1 MIIQKIF
8 NFNLEQICNSG
19 QCFRM
24 AKRSDI
30 KDTFFV
36 IAGDHYLELSQEG
49 EKIYFSCS
57 PDEFPFW
64 EQYFDLNT
72 DYQTYLDQI
81 DPADTY
87 LVQASK
93 LASGMHI
100 LNQDL
105 WEIIISFLISQQNN
119 IARIRRCIQN
129 ICQEYG
135 EKLVSE
141 NGIIYYSFPT
151 ASALSQATEEEL
163 KACNLGYRAK
173 YVLKTAKDIA
183 SGDFSLEK
191 LRNMNYEDAKK
202 ELLKLYGV
210 GVKVAD
216 CICLYALHHLEAFP
230 IDTHIKQALN
240 AYYADGFPMERYH
253 GIQGVMQQYIFYWE
267 LHSI

>member
-1 MIIQKIF
+1 MITHEIS
-8 NFNLEQICNSG
+8 NFNLKQICNSG

-24 AKRSDI
+24 TEIEDRKN
-30 KDTFFV
+30 TFSV
-36 IAGDHYLELSQEG
+36 IAGNRYLELSQEG
-49 EKIYFSCS
+49 EKISFSCS
-57 PDEFPFW
+57 TDKFPFW

-87 LVQASK
+87 LAQAAK

-100 LNQDL
+100 LKQDL

-119 IARIRRCIQN
+119 IARIRRCIKN
-129 ICQEYG
+129 ICEKYG
-135 EKLVSE
+135 EKLIAE
-141 NGIIYYSFPT
+141 NGTIYYSFPT
-151 ASALSQATEEEL
+151 TVALSQATEEEL

-183 SGDFSLEK
+183 SGDFSLEELK
-191 LRNMNYEDAKK
+191 KMNYEDAKK

-230 IDTHIKQALN
+230 VDTHIKQALN
-240 AYYADGFPMERYH
+240 AYYKDGFPMERYS

-267 LHSI
+267 LLH

>member
-1 MIIQKIF
+1 MITREIS
-8 NFNLEQICNSG
+8 NFNLKQICNSG

-24 AKRSDI
+24 TEIEDREN
-30 KDTFFV
+30 TFSV
-36 IAGDHYLELSQEG
+36 IAGNRYLELSQEG
-49 EKIYFSCS
+49 EKISFSCS
-57 PDEFPFW
+57 ADEFPFW

-87 LVQASK
+87 LAQAAK

-100 LNQDL
+100 LKQDL

-129 ICQEYG
+129 ICEKYG
-135 EKLVSE
+135 EKLIAE
-141 NGIIYYSFPT
+141 NGTIYYSFPT
-151 ASALSQATEEEL
+151 AAALSQATEEEL

-183 SGDFSLEK
+183 FGDFSLEELK
-191 LRNMNYEDAKK
+191 KMNYEDAKK

-230 IDTHIKQALN
+230 VDTHIKQALN
-240 AYYADGFPMERYH
+240 AYYADGFPMERYS
-253 GIQGVMQQYIFYWE
+253 GMQGVMQQYIFYWE
-267 LHSI
+267 LFH

>member
-1 MIIQKIF
+1 MILREIS
-8 NFNLEQICNSG
+8 NFNLKQICISG

-24 AKRSDI
+24 TEIENKEN
-30 KDTFFV
+30 TFSI
-36 IAGDHYLELSQEG
+36 IADNYYLEASQEG
-49 EKIYFSCS
+49 EIISFSCS
-57 PDEFPFW
+57 EKEFPFW
-64 EQYFDLNT
+64 EEYFDLNT
-72 DYQTYLDQI
+72 DYGQYLAQI

-87 LVQASK
+87 LVQASQIS
-93 LASGMHI
+93 SGIHI
-100 LNQDL
+100 LKQDL

-129 ICQEYG
+129 ICKRYG
-135 EKLVSE
+135 EKKMTAT
-141 NGIIYYSFPT
+141 GDIYYSFPT
-151 ASALSQATEEEL
+151 PAALAAATEEEL

-183 SGDFSLEK
+183 SGDFSLEALK
-191 LRNMNYEDAKK
+191 KMSYNDAKK

-230 IDTHIKQALN
+230 IDTHIKQALD
-240 AYYADGFPMERYH
+240 AHYMGGFPMKRYE

-267 LHSI
+267 LHH

>member
-1 MIIQKIF
+1 MIIQEIS
-8 NFNLEQICNSG
+8 NFNLKQICNSG

-24 AKRSDI
+24 IER
-30 KDTFFV
+30 KDRENSFFI
-36 IAGDHYLELSQEG
+36 IANNRYLELSQEG

-57 PDEFPFW
+57 AEEFLFW
-64 EQYFDLNT
+64 EEYFDLNT
-72 DYQTYLDQI
+72 NYKAYLDQI
-81 DPADTY
+81 DPSDIY
-87 LVQASK
+87 LVEAAK

-100 LNQDL
+100 LKQDL

-119 IARIRRCIQN
+119 ITRIRRCIQN
-129 ICQEYG
+129 ICQQYG
-135 EKLVSE
+135 EKLTAE
-141 NGIIYYSFPT
+141 NGTIYYSFPT
-151 ASALSQATEEEL
+151 ATALSQATEEEL
-163 KACNLGYRAK
+163 RACNLGYRAK

-191 LRNMNYEDAKK
+191 LKKMNYEDAKK

-230 IDTHIKQALN
+230 VDTHIKQALN
-240 AYYADGFPMERYH
+240 AHYINGFPMERYS

-267 LHSI
+267 LLH